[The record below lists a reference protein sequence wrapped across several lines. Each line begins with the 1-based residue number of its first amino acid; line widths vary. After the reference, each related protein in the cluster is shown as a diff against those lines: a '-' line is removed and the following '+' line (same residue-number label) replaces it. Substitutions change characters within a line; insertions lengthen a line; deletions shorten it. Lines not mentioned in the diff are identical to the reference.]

1 MASNIVDHVF
11 GNHLDFLLSTNR
23 VGKRVAAPKRQTRP
37 RSVSPEPREPEAQSS
52 PGQAGNARNLRTQMN
67 RAIAEHSS
75 RIALP

>member
-11 GNHLDFLLSTNR
+11 GNHLDFLLATNH

-37 RSVSPEPREPEAQSS
+37 RSVSPKPGEPEAQSS
-52 PGQAGNARNLRTQMN
+52 PGPVGDAQNLRPQMN